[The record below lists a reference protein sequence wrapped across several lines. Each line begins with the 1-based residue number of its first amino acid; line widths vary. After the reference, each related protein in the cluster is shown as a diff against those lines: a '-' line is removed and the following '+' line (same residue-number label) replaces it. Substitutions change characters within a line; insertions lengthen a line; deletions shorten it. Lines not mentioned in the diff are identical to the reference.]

1 VKTRERDPKLRSS
14 KIEQSRKERGRIVC
28 ETCGFDFEKV
38 YGELGHGFIHV
49 HHTVPLHFSGETK
62 STLDDLVLVCVN
74 CHQMIHRHSRWK
86 TPEELKAIISA
97 TAQV

>member
-1 VKTRERDPKLRSS
+1 MSDRDCELHLQVP
-14 KIEQSRKERGRIVC
+14 GRVAC

-49 HHTVPLHFSGETK
+49 HHKVPLHFSGETK
-62 STLDDLVLVCVN
+62 STLDDLLLVCVN
-74 CHQMIHRHSRWK
+74 CHQMIHRHSPWK